1 MFLQNPGI
9 GLRFQNLVK
18 LFIFIN
24 RMRKLETNSEQL
36 EPIVAPNDPA
46 FLWHSNIALRKK
58 IKELEQIIK
67 DLKN

>member
-1 MFLQNPGI
+1 
-9 GLRFQNLVK
+9 
-18 LFIFIN
+18 
-24 RMRKLETNSEQL
+24 MRKLETNSEQL
-36 EPIVAPNDPA
+36 EPIVAPNDPE